1 MPKKLAKQIEKQ
13 LETLKKLI
21 QKLANHDIHP
31 EDSELWDSDYYYDLA
46 ENLKTALQMLEGKK
60 ATTKY
65 GETLILEEGICSL
78 IDDYQ
83 SEVEEEEDD
92 E

>member
-13 LETLKKLI
+13 LEALKKLI

-83 SEVEEEEDD
+83 SEAEEEEDD